1 MSVMTLYYH
10 TIMKTD
16 VTQEVTSDSCLF
28 VFQSREIKLRD
39 GDDKPF
45 KIIACGKYKC
55 NAGNKQKKLYCT
67 ISICMCVCVWGV
79 NIWGGCMVRSNA
91 LWVMVTWE
99 PPPHPRPLEQN
110 DRAMTENITFR
121 NFVGGREYPSMLR
134 ERRRYAVLIISKDT
148 KLTNDWTE

>member
-55 NAGNKQKKLYCT
+55 NAGNKQKKLDCT
-67 ISICMCVCVWGV
+67 ISICMCVCVWGGEHL
-79 NIWGGCMVRSNA
+79 GGLYGEVKCIMGNGHMGAPR
-91 LWVMVTWE
+91 
-99 PPPHPRPLEQN
+99 PRPLEQN

-121 NFVGGREYPSMLR
+121 NFVGGREYPSVLR

-148 KLTNDWTE
+148 KLTND